1 MRERRKGSIVRRGG
15 HFFYGEG
22 GETPSIA
29 APNPG
34 LSGQQRSSA
43 KTEAAAAS
51 VVYRRAALLAEITR
65 LVGLD
70 YGFKAAEC

>member
-1 MRERRKGSIVRRGG
+1 MREHQKGSIVRRGG

-22 GETPSIA
+22 GGPSIA
-29 APNPG
+29 APNLG

-51 VVYRRAALLAEITR
+51 VVYTRAALFAEITR